1 MSQLPVFEDT
11 VWRFTRHRGRLQYF
25 TDIHF
30 AGRDYRIV
38 MTLGAKKLHV
48 DLFSNIVRHTESAG
62 RPDPVIPGA
71 AVRHMTMTTNMF
83 NSRLVDIERFAF
95 GSVVYYLTQATPLV
109 DAIQDPLP
117 YWQH

>member
-11 VWRFTRHRGRLQYF
+11 VWKPCRRRGKLQWF
-25 TDIHF
+25 TDIAW

-38 MTLGAKKLHV
+38 LTLGTKKVYV
-48 DLFSNIVRHTESAG
+48 DLFSDRS
-62 RPDPVIPGA
+62 R
-71 AVRHMTMTTNMF
+71 RMTLIADMIRT
-83 NSRLVDIERFAF
+83 RLVDLERFAF
-95 GSVVYYLTQATPLV
+95 DSVEYYLSQATPLV